1 MDIGECSR
9 IHDLGLRAD
18 YELAQK
24 SKVSF
29 FNMESRKEDIFY
41 LNECVTL
48 QDLFWSYLKTLTC
61 M

>member
-29 FNMESRKEDIFY
+29 FLTWKVKKKSFP
-41 LNECVTL
+41 
-48 QDLFWSYLKTLTC
+48 YLKGVTRYVR
-61 M
+61 